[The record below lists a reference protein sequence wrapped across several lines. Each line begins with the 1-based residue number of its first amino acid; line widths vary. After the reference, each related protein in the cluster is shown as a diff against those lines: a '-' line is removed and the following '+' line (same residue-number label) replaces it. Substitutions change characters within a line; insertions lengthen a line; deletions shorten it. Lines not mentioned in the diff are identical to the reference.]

1 MAKVLFEQNLEK
13 PLSGEAVAA
22 VEKTIEAAARV
33 LGVAE
38 PFEVS
43 VTAVEE
49 EEIKAMNQN
58 FRGIDRVTDV
68 LSFPLLEFEN
78 GQAKV
83 LPGDFSD
90 GALLIGDIVLCVPRC
105 AAQAKTFGHSFL
117 RELCYLT
124 AHSMAHLWGYDHMEE
139 GEKAAMREKEEEI
152 MKAVGLARGGEE
164 GQ

>member
-1 MAKVLFEQNLEK
+1 MAKVLFEQNLDT
-13 PLSGEAVAA
+13 PLSEEDVSS
-22 VEKTIEAAARV
+22 VVKTIETAGRV
-33 LGVAE
+33 LGIPE

-43 VTAVEE
+43 VTALGEDE
-49 EEIKAMNQN
+49 MKAMNRE

-78 GQAKV
+78 GQAKIS
-83 LPGDFSD
+83 PADFSG

-105 AAQAKTFGHSFL
+105 AAQAEEFGHSFL

-124 AHSMAHLWGYDHMEE
+124 AHSMAHLWGYDHMEA

-152 MKAVGLARGGEE
+152 MRGAGLSRGGEE
-164 GQ
+164 A